1 MCSKVEQTESVST
14 VLGVLGALYDERA
27 EDAALLMN
35 LYSRACHEQGAED
48 ECVLASMLSASVY
61 VTMAL
66 MGDQGKESVG
76 QMSMWWAAQCPS

>member
-1 MCSKVEQTESVST
+1 MCSKVDQSESVST
-14 VLGVLGALYDERA
+14 LLGVLSCLYEDRA

-35 LYSRACHEQGAED
+35 LYSKSCHDKGAED

-76 QMSMWWAAQCPS
+76 QMSMWWAAQCPN

>member
-1 MCSKVEQTESVST
+1 MCSKVDQTESVST
-14 VLGVLGALYDERA
+14 VLGVLSCLYEDRA

-35 LYSRACHEQGAED
+35 LYSNACHEKGAED

-66 MGDQGKESVG
+66 MGEHG
-76 QMSMWWAAQCPS
+76 QERVSDLSMWWAAQCPR